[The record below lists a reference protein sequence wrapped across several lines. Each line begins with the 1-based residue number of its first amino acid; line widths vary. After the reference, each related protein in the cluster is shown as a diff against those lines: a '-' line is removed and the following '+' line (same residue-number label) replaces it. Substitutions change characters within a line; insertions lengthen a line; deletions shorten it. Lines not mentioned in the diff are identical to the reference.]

1 MSDTKPMSPGATKMS
16 MPDTQDELSAW
27 QTRVAGAPRRIVVAM
42 SGGVDSS
49 VAAALLA
56 EQGEDLLGVSM
67 QVWDYREH
75 GGSASRATCCAP
87 SDFCDA
93 RMVAAKV
100 KIPFYVFDFERVFNQ
115 EVIERFVESY
125 RSGVTPNP
133 CVDCNNKVKF
143 KELRQRALS
152 FGATHVAT
160 GHYARIHPVEGGF
173 GLFRGRDALKDQ
185 SYFLYGLTQAE
196 LSHTLFPV
204 GELTKAEVRAEARRL
219 GLETAEKPES
229 QDICFVSGSV
239 REFMERRGVP
249 AAQGKIVD
257 RAGQVLGR
265 HEGVHGFT
273 VGQRRGIGIGGRRG
287 APEEPL
293 YVVEID
299 PVNQLVVVGTKDE
312 LERSSFAVGEM
323 NWQCP
328 SILAALRLGE
338 PIEVSCWAQLRYR
351 HSGVPVRVRVDPSVP
366 DEVEVQFETT
376 WASVSPGQAAVFYDT
391 ENERVLGGGRMLRA
405 DRGSPRA
412 QPDPRLTPRSLHI
425 LEAS

>member
-1 MSDTKPMSPGATKMS
+1 
-16 MPDTQDELSAW
+16 
-27 QTRVAGAPRRIVVAM
+27 
-42 SGGVDSS
+42 
-49 VAAALLA
+49 
-56 EQGEDLLGVSM
+56 
-67 QVWDYREH
+67 
-75 GGSASRATCCAP
+75 
-87 SDFCDA
+87 
-93 RMVAAKV
+93 
-100 KIPFYVFDFERVFNQ
+100 
-115 EVIERFVESY
+115 
-125 RSGVTPNP
+125 VTPNP

-173 GLFRGRDALKDQ
+173 GLFRGRDGLKDQ

-204 GELTKAEVRAEARRL
+204 GALTKAEVRAEARRL

-239 REFMERRGVP
+239 KEFMSQRGVP
-249 AAQGKIVD
+249 AAHGKIVT
-257 RAGQVLGR
+257 RAGQVLGT

-273 VGQRRGIGIGGRRG
+273 VGQRRGIGVGGRRG
-287 APEEPL
+287 APEAPL

-328 SILAALRLGE
+328 SIAAALRRGQ
-338 PIEVSCWAQLRYR
+338 PFEVSCRAQLRYR
-351 HSGVPVRVRVDPSVP
+351 HAGVPVRVRVDPALP
-366 DEVEVQFETT
+366 DEVQVQFENA

-391 ENERVLGGGRMLRA
+391 ENERVLGGGRMLRSESDA
-405 DRGSPRA
+405 PRA
-412 QPDPRLTPRSLHI
+412 EPQRRQLPRSLQI
-425 LEAS
+425 L